1 MSATEILEQART
13 LPADELRKLAED
25 IQELKKTTLRRST
38 NSRTPPMRKPLA
50 WPDAEARRRR
60 IFGDRVLPNL
70 VLESRDE
77 EEY

>member
-1 MSATEILEQART
+1 MSARELIEQAKS
-13 LPADELRKLAED
+13 LPTHELREFFAGIHALEEEAAVRPKAGA
-25 IQELKKTTLRRST
+25 KAA
-38 NSRTPPMRKPLA
+38 RKPLQ

-70 VLESRDE
+70 VLEARNE